1 MIHSS
6 MMAIMGR
13 MSAHTGQ
20 EITWEQAM
28 AAEEDLFPGDESNVD
43 WNQSYSP
50 AEVAIPGI
58 TKIGGIGKA

>member
-20 EITWEQAM
+20 EITWDQAM
-28 AAEEDLFPGDESNVD
+28 AAEEDLFPNEENLTWD
-43 WNQSYSP
+43 QSYEP
-50 AEVAIPGI
+50 NGVAVPGI
-58 TKIGGIGKA
+58 TTIGGIG